1 MMPKKTDTESRCTMD
16 KKARKASEARHFRIS
31 GGILVV
37 GLLLLLPV
45 VNAAGN
51 TNISILYG
59 YNGTTYVPLL
69 TDGAGHLQ
77 TVMNLT
83 SSAGL
88 NPITNNTYDL
98 GATSL
103 LWANVYARS
112 IRSSGTLSLFGGT
125 TEAMTIL
132 GGNVGIGTTGP
143 GQLLHVSSVATGVM
157 TMVESTNA
165 NGFPS
170 LALKNPSQTWNI
182 YNDGSLAGAS
192 DNGLGFYAGGYKLY
206 IQTDGNVG
214 IGTTAPM
221 AQLHLNNPTNG
232 EAINI
237 SRGTGSVRLTKGIN
251 SDNLFLFNNDASINL
266 MTWLGTGNVGIGTTN
281 PGNKLDI
288 RGTNTLVT
296 IGNSGVAGERL
307 ELMYNSTDNYSW
319 IRALGTS
326 GNYGNLAVQPDGGNV
341 GIGTTGPNGTL
352 HAVLPTAA
360 ADSDNAFVVWDWAGP
375 DTSPFVIKGDG
386 RAGNGVNGFGI
397 TLHRSG
403 GKGVLYAS
411 SNCVAD
417 GGVSVGDDGG
427 TQLCWM
433 DTG

>member
-1 MMPKKTDTESRCTMD
+1 
-16 KKARKASEARHFRIS
+16 
-31 GGILVV
+31 
-37 GLLLLLPV
+37 
-45 VNAAGN
+45 
-51 TNISILYG
+51 
-59 YNGTTYVPLL
+59 
-69 TDGAGHLQ
+69 
-77 TVMNLT
+77 
-83 SSAGL
+83 
-88 NPITNNTYDL
+88 
-98 GATSL
+98 
-103 LWANVYARS
+103 
-112 IRSSGTLSLFGGT
+112 
-125 TEAMTIL
+125 MTIL

-319 IRALGTS
+319 ISALGTS

-386 RAGNGVNGFGI
+386 RAGFGTATPNSTVDVAGNGNGVNGFGI